1 MITEV
6 YDLETIINLFTY
18 TGYCLQTKQYY
29 QFVIHDSINQLEQ
42 LYEHL
47 RQPQMVQVGFNN
59 ENFDYPLIHHIIS
72 NYERLSY
79 ATPSEIAAE
88 LYKEAQRLIRGEEYN
103 VIPDRK
109 KYIPQVDLF
118 LIWHYNNAARRT
130 SLKDLEFAMNMPNI
144 EEMPIAHDQYCR
156 YEDISSVLLYNKN
169 DVEATVLFLHATLG
183 DTAYSLYKNKNKLDL
198 RFRLTKKF
206 NIPCTNYP
214 DVKIGEQLMLHLY
227 SRATDKNPWDIKKLR
242 TPRESVDLKDCIP
255 HWCQI
260 RSKEFNQFLEII
272 KHTKVKGDKKEF
284 AHSIIFH
291 GISFDFGLGGS
302 HGCIAPG
309 VYKSDDK
316 GIILDLDVS
325 SLYPSVAKSLN
336 VFPAHLGTEFMELY
350 SQFIDTRLAEKKK
363 PKGERDEVL
372 IEGYKLILNGCY
384 GKSGEETSFLFDKLY
399 TYKTTIAGQL
409 FICMWA
415 ERMVEVCPEL
425 QFIQINT
432 DGITIKLPKDKIPL
446 IMDVCAQLT
455 KETTLEVED
464 AYYNQMIIRDVN
476 NYFSEY
482 SDSTPE
488 KEHIKF
494 KGCFEIDKEYHKDN
508 SMRIIPIALKEYFI
522 NNTPISDTI
531 RNHKNIYDFCIR
543 LKCNHSSKAL
553 YNYLDADSRLQES
566 ILTRTTRYYISKTG
580 GALSIYYNGSTS
592 PNKVN
597 KGYTVTLFNNFSEQ
611 QDYNINYNFYEIE
624 TNKIINGVI
633 DNQLN
638 MF

>member
-1 MITEV
+1 MLTEV

-29 QFVIHDSINQLEQ
+29 QFVIHDSVNQLEE
-42 LYEHL
+42 LVEHL
-47 RQPQMVQVGFNN
+47 KRPQLVQVGFNN
-59 ENFDYPLIHHIIS
+59 ENFDYPLIHHILS
-72 NYERLSY
+72 NYERLQY
-79 ATPSEIAAE
+79 ATGSEIAAE
-88 LYKEAQRLIRGEEYN
+88 LYERAQQLIRGEEYN
-103 VIPDRK
+103 VVPDRK
-109 KYIPQVDLF
+109 KYIQQIDLF

-144 EEMPIAHDQYCR
+144 EEMPIAHNQYCTSK
-156 YEDISSVLLYNKN
+156 EIPLVLNYNKN
-169 DVEATVLFLHATLG
+169 DVEATVLFLEATLG
-183 DTAYSLYKNKNKLDL
+183 QTDYSLYKKKNKLAL
-198 RFRLTKKF
+198 RFQLAKKF
-206 NIPCTNYP
+206 NIPCNNYP
-214 DVKIGEQLMLHLY
+214 DVKIGEQLMLQLY
-227 SRATDKNPWDIKKLR
+227 SRATEKNPWDVKKLR

-255 HWCQI
+255 PWCQI
-260 RSKEFNQFLEII
+260 RSKEFNRFLEII
-272 KHTKVKGDKKEF
+272 KNTKVRGDKKEF

-309 VYKSDDK
+309 VYKSDES
-316 GIILDLDVS
+316 GVILDLDVS

-336 VFPAHLGTEFMELY
+336 AFPAHLGIEFMQLY
-350 SQFIDTRLAEKKK
+350 SQFIEARLAEKKK

-372 IEGYKLILNGCY
+372 IEGYKLILNGTY
-384 GKSGEETSFLFDKLY
+384 GKSGEDTSFLFDKLY

-432 DGITIKLPKDKIPL
+432 DGITIKLPKEKIPL
-446 IMDVCAQLT
+446 IMEVCNQLT

-464 AYYNQMIIRDVN
+464 AYYSQMIIRDVN
-476 NYFSEY
+476 NYMAQY
-482 SDSTPE
+482 SDDV
-488 KEHIKF
+488 EHIKY

-508 SMRIIPIALKEYFI
+508 SMRIVPIALKNYFI
-522 NNTPISDTI
+522 YNTPISETI

-553 YNYLDADSRLQES
+553 YSYLDEDDRVKD
-566 ILTRTTRYYISKTG
+566 LTLSRTTRYFISKKG
-580 GALSIYYNGSTS
+580 GALSIYYNGSDS

-597 KGYTVTLFNNFSEQ
+597 KGYTVTLFNNFIEQ
-611 QDYNINYNFYEIE
+611 EDYNINYNFYEIE
-624 TNKIINGVI
+624 TNKIIDIVVN
-633 DNQLN
+633 NQLN
-638 MF
+638 LF